1 MEFKELL
8 REVIPKWREIEL
20 IDFLGIKPDTWKG
33 WINGRGRPGEQKL
46 ESIIEFCG
54 CNKEVSEKLRSFIKP
69 KVPKITIQD
78 FFRGLCPKK
87 VVEPSEKFS
96 VFLKKLIKNVDCSV
110 YELADQTGVTR
121 ASMYVWLDDKA
132 LPSKVKLDALVK
144 GLSLNDKERTKLYS
158 LYENEKRNKPRVR
171 SRIASAEERVIQK
184 SIIKSIKSVGVPLA
198 ISNSPYYDIGILS
211 KSENKSEEMEA
222 TVSFRKR
229 ITSIDSVFTQACE
242 SIRVSGAK
250 MAFVVVEEK
259 VTNRME
265 DLFEHHKISLV
276 TNEQFI
282 ETLTNYRKS
291 NKGNL

>member
-1 MEFKELL
+1 MKFNELL
-8 REVIPKWREIEL
+8 REVIKGKEDEL
-20 IDFLGIKPDTWKG
+20 IDFLRIKPDTLG
-33 WINGRGRPGEQKL
+33 FWINGRRKPEEQKL

-54 CNKEVSEKLRSFIKP
+54 CNKEVSEKLRSFKKP
-69 KVPKITIQD
+69 KVPKLTFND
-78 FFRGLCPKK
+78 MVRVLYPKR
-87 VVEPSEKFS
+87 VVEPSGKFS

-121 ASMYVWLDDKA
+121 AAMYAWIDDKA
-132 LPSKVKLDALVK
+132 LPSQLKLDALVK
-144 GLSLNDKERTKLYS
+144 GLSLNNDERTKLYS

-171 SRIASAEERVIQK
+171 SRIASAEEQVIQK
-184 SIIKSIKSVGVPLA
+184 SIMKSIKSVGVPLA
-198 ISNSPYYDIGILS
+198 MSNSPYYDIGILS
-211 KSENKSEEMEA
+211 KSENKSEKLEA

-265 DLFEHHKISLV
+265 DLFDHHKISLV

-291 NKGNL
+291 KKGNL

>member
-1 MEFKELL
+1 MKFNELL
-8 REVIPKWREIEL
+8 RKVIPEGKEDEL
-20 IDFLGIKPDTWKG
+20 INFLGIKPDTFKV
-33 WINGRGRPGEQKL
+33 WINGRGKPGDKKL
-46 ESIIEFCG
+46 ESIIEFSG
-54 CNKEVSEKLRSFIKP
+54 CNKEVSEKLRSFKKP
-69 KVPKITIQD
+69 KAPKITIHD

-110 YELADQTGVTR
+110 YELAHQTGVTR

-144 GLSLNDKERTKLYS
+144 GLSLNDKEKTKLYS

-184 SIIKSIKSVGVPLA
+184 SIMKSIESVGVPLA
-198 ISNSPYYDIGILS
+198 MSNSPYYDIGILS
-211 KSENKSEEMEA
+211 KSENKSEKLEA

-229 ITSIDSVFTQACE
+229 ITSIDSIFTQACE
-242 SIRVSGAK
+242 SIRVTGAK

-265 DLFEHHKISLV
+265 DLFDHHKIRLV

-291 NKGNL
+291 KKGNL

>member
-1 MEFKELL
+1 MKFNELL
-8 REVIPKWREIEL
+8 REVIPEGREDEL
-20 IDFLGIKPDTWKG
+20 IYFLGVKPSTLKV
-33 WINGRGRPGEQKL
+33 WINGREKPGVQKL
-46 ESIIEFCG
+46 ESIIDFFG
-54 CNKEVSEKLRSFIKP
+54 CDKEVSEKLRSFKKP
-69 KVPKITIQD
+69 KVPKLTFHD
-78 FFRGLCPKK
+78 MVGVLSPKK
-87 VVEPSEKFS
+87 GVEPSEKFS

-110 YELADQTGVTR
+110 YELARQTGVTR
-121 ASMYVWLDDKA
+121 ASIYVWLDDKA

-144 GLSLNDKERTKLYS
+144 GLNLNDKERTKLYT

-171 SRIASAEERVIQK
+171 SRIASAEERLIQK
-184 SIIKSIKSVGVPLA
+184 SIMKSIKSVGLPLA
-198 ISNSPYYDIGILS
+198 MSNSPYYDIGILS
-211 KSENKSEEMEA
+211 KSENKSEELEA
-222 TVSFRKR
+222 TVSCRKR

-265 DLFEHHKISLV
+265 ELFDHHKISLV

-291 NKGNL
+291 KKGNL